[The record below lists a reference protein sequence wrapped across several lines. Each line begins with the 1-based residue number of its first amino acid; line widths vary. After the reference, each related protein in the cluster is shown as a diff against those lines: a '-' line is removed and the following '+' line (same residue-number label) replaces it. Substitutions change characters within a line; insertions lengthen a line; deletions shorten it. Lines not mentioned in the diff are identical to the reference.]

1 MPFSPRSALRLA
13 LVLIPLSLL
22 AACAHEAPGPSYP
35 LLRYNY
41 LTQLHLNVASVEIDD
56 SWVPEDPSDVARL
69 SPESPEDALK
79 QMAHDRLISSGG
91 SGRAV
96 FKIEDAS
103 IRREGPWLYGHLA
116 VQLTI
121 TGSGNQPSGFT
132 DAAVARNVAVP
143 EEGGDAALRQT
154 LYDMTK
160 AMMDN
165 MNVEFE
171 YQVRKS
177 LHDWLQ
183 DTSPSSTAVPP
194 PVTQQPLN

>member
-1 MPFSPRSALRLA
+1 MQRIFRSPLRLA
-13 LVLIPLSLL
+13 LALVPALFL
-22 AACAHEAPGPSYP
+22 ASCGHEASSPNYP

-41 LTQLHLNVASVEIDD
+41 LTPLHLNVASVEIAD
-56 SWVPEDPSDVARL
+56 SWVPEDSSDVARL
-69 SPESPEDALK
+69 SPEPPEDALK
-79 QMAHDRLISSGG
+79 QMAHDRLIASGS

-96 FKIEDAS
+96 FKVEDAS
-103 IRREGPWLYGHLA
+103 IRREGGWLYGHLA
-116 VQLTI
+116 VQISI
-121 TGSGNQPSGFT
+121 TGSGSQPSGFA

-143 EEGGDAALRQT
+143 EDGGDAAMRQT

-177 LHDWLQ
+177 LHEWLQ
-183 DTSPSSTAVPP
+183 DTSPPSAAVPP
-194 PVTQQPLN
+194 PVAQQPLN

>member
-1 MPFSPRSALRLA
+1 MSFFFRLA
-13 LVLIPLSLL
+13 LVLVPLSLL
-22 AACAHEAPGPSYP
+22 ASCSHEAPGPNYP
-35 LLRYNY
+35 LLRFNY
-41 LTQLHLNVASVEIDD
+41 LTPLHLNVASIEIDD
-56 SWVPEDPSDVARL
+56 SWVPEDQSDVARL
-69 SPESPEDALK
+69 SPEPPEDALK
-79 QMAHDRLISSGG
+79 QMAHDRLIASGS

-96 FKIEDAS
+96 FKVEDAS

-143 EEGGDAALRQT
+143 EEGGDAAMRQT

-194 PVTQQPLN
+194 PVAQQPLN

>member
-1 MPFSPRSALRLA
+1 MRYLLRLTLLLA
-13 LVLIPLSLL
+13 PLSLL
-22 AACAHEAPGPSYP
+22 AACSHTASEPSYP

-41 LTQLHLNVASVEIDD
+41 LTPLHLNVASFEIDD
-56 SWVPEDPSDVARL
+56 SWVPSDQSDVARL
-69 SPESPEDALK
+69 SPEPPEDALK
-79 QMAHDRLISSGG
+79 QMAHDRLIASGN

-96 FKIEDAS
+96 FKVEDAS

-121 TGSGNQPSGFT
+121 TGNGTGGQSSGFAE
-132 DAAVARNVAVP
+132 AAVARNVAVP
-143 EEGGDAALRQT
+143 EEGGDTALRQT

-194 PVTQQPLN
+194 PVAAQPLN